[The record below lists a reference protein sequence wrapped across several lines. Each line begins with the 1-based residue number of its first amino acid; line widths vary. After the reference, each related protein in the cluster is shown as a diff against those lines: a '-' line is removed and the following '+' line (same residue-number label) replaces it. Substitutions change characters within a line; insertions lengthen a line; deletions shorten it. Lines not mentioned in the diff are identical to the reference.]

1 MSSEF
6 YENIFDEWVV
16 SWFTRED
23 LLGVYHEK
31 GEHFSTDKGVALLAY
46 VEGFLNQDVTY

>member
-1 MSSEF
+1 MSGEF

-23 LLGVYHEK
+23 LLGVYHEYHERGK
-31 GEHFSTDKGVALLAY
+31 HFFYRQRGCVIRLR
-46 VEGFLNQDVTY
+46 